1 VGAGGVPQEPH
12 AVLKMERAD
21 INALLF
27 RFGESVRCFF
37 RSEQRAHLLSPVFH
51 LPGRLILGSY
61 CYYEQAV
68 PLLRRVAEHA
78 PPEELGDQAKR
89 FGARPNG
96 IHINSLLLGYLNGRE
111 QRRLLGHPLRDDSE
125 DLGFLLDFWTRFLSV
140 YRADGRLLPE
150 ESGFTWPVLTRDA
163 LEVVLPKLHSEFDQ
177 ERRRR
182 IHRALAMLE
191 LFTFVF
197 NGEARVGVFH
207 HGPYS
212 WSEGDCLPEVSM
224 RSGEGASS
232 GLLRDPEIAWGTPSV
247 VVKELVGLRDDF
259 YSWAEE
265 SVWLPVENLVYVMVV
280 KDVVVRIGLFGS
292 LWTEPREY
300 HPHIIAHGIFTA
312 RAFGGD
318 PGEEL
323 RPVALEEL
331 EEIAACAAEA
341 QMRLYRRFLTW
352 DARRRLAYGA
362 ELYGNLLR
370 VFGDGAGLG
379 VDFHREIRERFQE
392 STDRHLEALLAG
404 EPPAILHHI
413 ATTEGAIYSPLGGG

>member
-1 VGAGGVPQEPH
+1 
-12 AVLKMERAD
+12 MERAD
-21 INALLF
+21 ITALLF
-27 RFGESVRCFF
+27 RFGESVRRFF

-61 CYYEQAV
+61 CYYEHLI
-68 PLLRRVAEHA
+68 PLLRRVAEHS
-78 PPEELGDQAKR
+78 PPEELAREAKR

-96 IHINSLLLGYLNGRE
+96 IHINSLLFGYLNGRE
-111 QRRLLGHPLRDDSE
+111 QQRLLGHRLRDDPE
-125 DLGFLLDFWTRFLSV
+125 DLGFLLDFWMRFLSI

-150 ESGFTWPVLTRDA
+150 ESDFTWPVLTGSPLDPRIAWGVPEVQHLVRSEDRERIPSRV
-163 LEVVLPKLHSEFDQ
+163 LEAVLPKLRPEPDQ
-177 ERRRR
+177 GRRRR
-182 IHRALAMLE
+182 VHRAWAMLE

-197 NGEARVGVFH
+197 NGEARVGLFH
-207 HGPYS
+207 HGPYL
-212 WSEGDCLPEVSM
+212 WSEG
-224 RSGEGASS
+224 
-232 GLLRDPEIAWGTPSV
+232 TSV
-247 VVKELVGLRDDF
+247 LVKELVGLRDDF

-265 SVWLPVENLVYVMVV
+265 SVWLPVENLVCLMVV
-280 KDVVVRIGLFGS
+280 KDVVMRIGLFGS

-300 HPHIIAHGIFTA
+300 HPHILAYGIFTA
-312 RAFGGD
+312 EGD
-318 PGEEL
+318 EL

-341 QMRLYRRFLTW
+341 QMRLYRRFLAW

-370 VFGDGAGLG
+370 VFGDQAGLG

-413 ATTEGAIYSPLGGG
+413 AGTEGAIYSPLMEE